1 MSFASEAKAEICR
14 PKIER
19 KCCAVAESYGVL
31 LFCNTFSSEEIKVT
45 TTSADFAERLQ
56 KLFNKAFGFGFDTVP
71 KEDASGRRSFII
83 KDTKK
88 LDTIFSAYG
97 IERGKTL
104 AHHVNFGVI
113 EEECCRVSFIR
124 GAFLAGGTVTDPEKR
139 YHLELATSHKS
150 VARETFS
157 ILLDINLSPKE
168 SSRGANTL
176 LYFKQ
181 SDAIA
186 DFLTTIGASTTA
198 MNVITAKVE
207 KEMNNKITRRVNCD
221 SANAEKTVT
230 AAQEQIAA
238 IRRFAGAYGL
248 DALPEPLKDAAL
260 LRVAN
265 PEASLAD
272 LARLSFPEVS
282 KSCLSH
288 RLKKI
293 AELAPG
299 EEK

>member
-1 MSFASEAKAEICR
+1 MSFASEAKAELCR

-71 KEDASGRRSFII
+71 KENASGRRSFII

>member
-1 MSFASEAKAEICR
+1 MSFASEAKAELCR

-71 KEDASGRRSFII
+71 KEDAAGRRSFII

-113 EEECCRVSFIR
+113 EEDCCRISFIR

>member
-1 MSFASEAKAEICR
+1 MSFASEAKAELCR